1 MRLQEVEDDPM
12 IGAGIRSGL
21 RQEGSTVDWVRDGD
35 AAKLATATND
45 YDAILL
51 DLELPGKTGLEL
63 LAQWRRKQNT
73 LPILSIT
80 ARDSVEV
87 HIHALRR
94 KIGSELV
101 CNVRRVG

>member
-45 YDAILL
+45 YDAFLL
-51 DLELPGKTGLEL
+51 VLELP
-63 LAQWRRKQNT
+63 
-73 LPILSIT
+73 
-80 ARDSVEV
+80 
-87 HIHALRR
+87 
-94 KIGSELV
+94 
-101 CNVRRVG
+101 